1 MQNNQGIMQISENKD
16 GSAKVL
22 FRIRKAEMA
31 DVDEIM
37 AVMHEAKNDKEHPD
51 WFVSDDEEYVRTHIE
66 EQGFVIV
73 AQTAD
78 GSVAGFFLI
87 KYPENREDNLGT
99 YLDFDEE
106 HSEKPYLLRSSN
118 WNRSPKIWAQLP
130 LFISSIIRYCFLP
143 DPSIFHAST

>member
-66 EQGFVIV
+66 EQGFMPVYKRQEI
-73 AQTAD
+73 TD
-78 GSVAGFFLI
+78 DLHETCGFRTDYPFITKRKIKRSFFLCLLPRLVNVFE
-87 KYPENREDNLGT
+87 KNPVMKREC
-99 YLDFDEE
+99 
-106 HSEKPYLLRSSN
+106 EK
-118 WNRSPKIWAQLP
+118 
-130 LFISSIIRYCFLP
+130 
-143 DPSIFHAST
+143 T

>member
-51 WFVSDDEEYVRTHIE
+51 WFVSDDEEYVRTHK
-66 EQGFVIV
+66 
-73 AQTAD
+73 
-78 GSVAGFFLI
+78 S
-87 KYPENREDNLGT
+87 NRN
-99 YLDFDEE
+99 
-106 HSEKPYLLRSSN
+106 SN
-118 WNRSPKIWAQLP
+118 HRFTCLEINS
-130 LFISSIIRYCFLP
+130 
-143 DPSIFHAST
+143 